1 MAAIPGQAVA
11 PFEQPHLHGRV
22 VATGAHAFI
31 ATGATAARFIRRSA
45 ATRAGNRQR
54 WIALFPMHVTAATG
68 CGLLGIRPTHW
79 RPATRC
85 WDIGELVALHDARS
99 ISGSSNILATA
110 CRATGVQQCRA
121 AAGSASPG
129 PTHRRRSRRA
139 WGGQTATHLL
149 QHGRLTGSGLLLVL
163 LCFPVFLF
171 LLLTRTGVDRV
182 DATLHHTYLNLG

>member
-1 MAAIPGQAVA
+1 MATIPGQAVA
-11 PFEQPHLHGRV
+11 PFEQPPLDGRF

-31 ATGATAARFIRRSA
+31 ATRAAATRFIRRSA
-45 ATRAGNRQR
+45 APRAGNRQR

-68 CGLLGIRPTHW
+68 CGLLGIRPAHR
-79 RPATRC
+79 RPATGC

-99 ISGSSNILATA
+99 ISGSSNILATVRQ
-110 CRATGVQQCRA
+110 RAGVQQCRA

-149 QHGRLTGSGLLLVL
+149 QHGRLTGSGPLS
-163 LCFPVFLF
+163 PSLF
-171 LLLTRTGVDRV
+171 FSHGCNCLSKALRNDGTSM
-182 DATLHHTYLNLG
+182 